1 MIERDKK
8 LDYFERISN
17 WTSWSIFRVKLVRFV
32 KINKNILIFFQYVP
46 RPSVGV
52 QQQQQQQQT
61 NNRANNVV
69 SASAA
74 NARTRKG
81 RQTELLMA
89 PPVQPQPQ
97 PPPPVRQQQQHQ
109 LMPPPQPPQPQDDD
123 QNEPDITGKGG
134 ASEFLMQATDICSSW
149 LRRWFTHHQTL
160 NLCRGVI

>member
-8 LDYFERISN
+8 LDYFERIAN

-81 RQTELLMA
+81 PRKT
-89 PPVQPQPQ
+89 V
-97 PPPPVRQQQQHQ
+97 
-109 LMPPPQPPQPQDDD
+109 
-123 QNEPDITGKGG
+123 
-134 ASEFLMQATDICSSW
+134 
-149 LRRWFTHHQTL
+149 
-160 NLCRGVI
+160 GVIRQKAERTVKDSGTAEKK